1 MLKIK
6 TNKMKDLKYL
16 SAYLLPLITI
26 FGLFQGGLSA
36 YAAVLFIFLV
46 IPIVELL
53 TPYSTTNYNEEER
66 VAKLANRFFD
76 WLLYLNVPIVYGT
89 IGIFIY
95 VLNTQVLNTAEWI
108 GHILSVGLVL
118 GSCGI
123 NVGHELGHRQQKS
136 EQLLA
141 KLLLLPSHYTH
152 FFIEHN
158 RGHHKYV
165 ATQEDPASARKNE
178 MLYTFWIRSTIT
190 GYTNAWKLERKRL
203 EGLGISF
210 WSIQNE
216 MIIFTL
222 AQITYA
228 LVILLFTNSSG
239 WMAVMV
245 AGVFGFLLLETI
257 NYIEHYGL
265 RRKQLPSGRYERV
278 LPIHSWNSN
287 YFMGRIMLYELTR
300 HSDHHYLASK
310 KYQVLD
316 HHEASPELPVGYP
329 AAMLMALFPPL
340 WFAVMNKRIP
350 TSSGF
355 APINASFVS

>member
-1 MLKIK
+1 
-6 TNKMKDLKYL
+6 MKDLKYL
-16 SAYLLPLITI
+16 SAYLLPLVAV
-26 FGLFQGGLSA
+26 FGLFQGGVYAYSA
-36 YAAVLFIFLV
+36 VVFIFVV
-46 IPIVELL
+46 IPIVEVLA
-53 TPYSTTNYNEEER
+53 PYSTANYNEEER
-66 VAKLANRFFD
+66 AKKLANRFFD

-89 IGIFIY
+89 IGVFIY
-95 VLNTQVLNTAEWI
+95 VLNTYSLSNSELV
-108 GHILSVGLVL
+108 GHILGVGLVL

-123 NVGHELGHRQQKS
+123 NVGHELGHRHSKS
-136 EQLLA
+136 EQFLA

-165 ATQEDPASARKNE
+165 ATNEDPASARKNE
-178 MLYTFWIRSTIT
+178 MLYVFWLRSTFK
-190 GYTNAWKLERKRL
+190 GYVSAWRLENKRL
-203 EGLGISF
+203 AGLGISF

-222 AQITYA
+222 AQVTYM
-228 LVILLFTNSSG
+228 LVILLFTNPTG
-239 WMAVMV
+239 WMAVML

-265 RRKQLPSGRYERV
+265 RRKQLPNGKYERV

-310 KYQVLD
+310 KYQILD
-316 HHEASPELPVGYP
+316 HHEESPELPVGYP
-329 AAMLMALFPPL
+329 SAMLIALVPPL

-350 TSSGF
+350 TSSDF
-355 APINASFVS
+355 VAANASFVG